1 MTQSG
6 GAERIDDQQYNKG
19 TDDHKKAKK
28 DNRQMIMIKEQYEYN
43 KMNFKQ
49 QKRAEIKRLRKR
61 YLGSV
66 Y

>member
-28 DNRQMIMIKEQYEYN
+28 DNRQGIMIKE
-43 KMNFKQ
+43 
-49 QKRAEIKRLRKR
+49 
-61 YLGSV
+61 
-66 Y
+66 